1 VFCFTNALL
10 KCRRGKVIEVRSYKI
25 SIQQHVSVK
34 EALKKEGKIWLPSY
48 LVPEPLVQFYI
59 RIIGLEHGV

>member
-1 VFCFTNALL
+1 M
-10 KCRRGKVIEVRSYKI
+10 IEVRSYKI

>member
-1 VFCFTNALL
+1 M
-10 KCRRGKVIEVRSYKI
+10 IEVRSYKI

-34 EALKKEGKIWLPSY
+34 ETLKKEGKIWLPSY
-48 LVPEPLVQFYI
+48 LVLEPPVQFYI